1 MSKTKKNRIEKNDA
15 KRDLEKIKVGD
26 VVAIEWL
33 DVHAYERIRLGEIH
47 DLEEPGATRCWG
59 AVIRVSENYIFIAH
73 EIGDNDA
80 DGVWIEA
87 LPYGMIRSCNI
98 ISCVEIEL
106 DK

>member
-1 MSKTKKNRIEKNDA
+1 MSKTKRNRIEMNNA
-15 KRDLEKIKVGD
+15 ELDLEKIKVGD

-33 DVHAYERIRLGEIH
+33 DVHAYERIRLDEIR

-59 AVIRVSENYIFIAH
+59 AVVRVSGNYIFIAH

-98 ISCVEIEL
+98 IGCVEVEL
-106 DK
+106 KQ